1 MENKIFYYSR
11 SSTPRQNETYQVDE
25 ALSLGI
31 DERNIFIDKASG
43 KNFERP
49 QYQALKQ
56 CLRKGDLL
64 YIHAISRL
72 GRNRKMIRDEWK
84 ELTQDIGIDIKVVTM
99 PLLDTTLYK
108 DKIGSFV
115 NDLILEI
122 FGYGAEEELDHI
134 HEMQRSGIETAKK
147 YGTKTGNPFG
157 RPKVPT
163 PANFEEV
170 TTRWKN
176 NEITAVS
183 AMKELNLSK
192 PTFYKMV
199 KQKNIVKENLW
210 ENLK

>member
-1 MENKIFYYSR
+1 MENKIFAYAR
-11 SSTPRQNETYQVDE
+11 VSTKYQSEMRQVDDF
-25 ALSLGI
+25 LKLGVE
-31 DERNIFIDKASG
+31 ERNIFVDKASSRTMD
-43 KNFERP
+43 RP
-49 QYQALKQ
+49 NYNALKQ

-64 YIHAISRL
+64 YLHSLDRL
-72 GRNRKMIRDEWK
+72 ARDRKLIRDTWR
-84 ELTQDIGIDIKVVTM
+84 ELTEMGVDIKVSTQ

-108 DKIGSFV
+108 DTLGSFV

-122 FGYGAEEELDHI
+122 FGYCAESEFENNHI
-134 HEMQRSGIETAKK
+134 RQREGIETAKK

-157 RPKVPT
+157 RPRVKVPE
-163 PANFEEV
+163 NFEEV

-199 KQKNIVKENLW
+199 KQKNIVKENL
-210 ENLK
+210 